1 MQLRQV
7 LNGKHLQYVR
17 AWNGEEPFFKDG
29 RPLKEPDLNKYRFYG
44 ATDIFTNMPERYL
57 NEK

>member
-1 MQLRQV
+1 MK
-7 LNGKHLQYVR
+7 GMPVR

-29 RPLKEPDLNKYRFYG
+29 RSLKEPDLNKYRFYG

-57 NEK
+57 DEW